1 MKIEL
6 KNFKHYDRLSE
17 ETMCF
22 VGNIWVNGIKCG
34 YAENSGKG
42 GCTSYHHDCTEQSRE
57 LIRQAEEYCL
67 KLPPLVYK
75 SSISDKDIEIDM
87 NLTNYIDD
95 LCCELVKKKEK
106 DAIAKKLNKEM
117 QKAILI
123 GIDNGTDITY
133 QAIAF
138 KLPLREMWE
147 NYPDHFKLTLKNK
160 LEKYADKGYRL
171 LNTNIPQQF
180 LNN

>member
-67 KLPPLVYK
+67 KLPPIVYK

>member
-67 KLPPLVYK
+67 KLPPIVYK

-106 DAIAKKLNKEM
+106 DAIAKKLNKDFYTEDFTVV
-117 QKAILI
+117 KIL
-123 GIDNGTDITY
+123 
-133 QAIAF
+133 
-138 KLPLREMWE
+138 
-147 NYPDHFKLTLKNK
+147 
-160 LEKYADKGYRL
+160 
-171 LNTNIPQQF
+171 
-180 LNN
+180 

>member
-17 ETMCF
+17 ETLCF

-42 GCTSYHHDCTEQSRE
+42 GCTSYHHEGTQESRE

-67 KLPPLVYK
+67 KLPPIVYK

-133 QAIAF
+133 QSIAF

-160 LEKYADKGYRL
+160 LEKYADKGYKL

>member
-67 KLPPLVYK
+67 KLPPIVYK

-160 LEKYADKGYRL
+160 LEKYKDK
-171 LNTNIPQQF
+171 
-180 LNN
+180 

>member
-67 KLPPLVYK
+67 KLPPIVYK

-180 LNN
+180 LN

>member
-17 ETMCF
+17 ETLCF

-42 GCTSYHHDCTEQSRE
+42 GCSSYHHEGTETSRQ
-57 LIRQAEEYCL
+57 LIRDAEKFCE
-67 KLPPLVYK
+67 
-75 SSISDKDIEIDM
+75 STGS
-87 NLTNYIDD
+87 NLWNFLDQ
-95 LCCELVKKKEK
+95 LACEMADKKER

-123 GIDNGTDITY
+123 GIDNGSEIAYQTIT
-133 QAIAF
+133 F
-138 KLPLREMWE
+138 KLPLRDMWE
-147 NYPDHFKLTLKNK
+147 KHPDFFKKTLIEK
-160 LEKYADKGYRL
+160 LDKYQAKGYKL

-180 LNN
+180 LN

>member
-17 ETMCF
+17 ETLCF

-42 GCTSYHHDCTEQSRE
+42 GCTSYHHEGTEQSRE

-67 KLPPLVYK
+67 KLPPIVYK

-160 LEKYADKGYRL
+160 LEKYADKGYKL

-180 LNN
+180 LNF

>member
-6 KNFKHYDRLSE
+6 KNFKFYDRLSE
-17 ETMCF
+17 ETLCF
-22 VGNIWVNGIKCG
+22 VGNIWVNGVKCG
-34 YAENSGKG
+34 NAENTGKG
-42 GCTSYHHDCTEQSRE
+42 GCTDYYHEGTEQSKE

-67 KLPPLVYK
+67 KLPAIPHESVFGKTWEL
-75 SSISDKDIEIDM
+75 DM
-87 NLTNYIDD
+87 NLTNYID
-95 LCCELVKKKEK
+95 ELVYELIKKKDNELN
-106 DAIAKKLNKEM
+106 AKKMNKEM

-123 GIDNGTDITY
+123 GNDSKY
-133 QAIAF
+133 QIISF

-160 LEKYADKGYRL
+160 LEKYKDKGYKL

-180 LNN
+180 LTN

>member
-17 ETMCF
+17 ETLCF

-42 GCTSYHHDCTEQSRE
+42 GCTSYHHEGTEISRE
-57 LIRQAEEYCL
+57 LIRDAEGFCESNKTTLYNFL
-67 KLPPLVYK
+67 
-75 SSISDKDIEIDM
+75 
-87 NLTNYIDD
+87 DD
-95 LCCELVKKKEK
+95 LACQMASKKER
-106 DAIAKKLNKEM
+106 DTIAKKLNKEM

-123 GIDNGTDITY
+123 GIDNGNDITY

-160 LEKYADKGYRL
+160 LDKYKPKGYKL

-180 LNN
+180 LN

>member
-67 KLPPLVYK
+67 KLPPIVYK

-160 LEKYADKGYRL
+160 LEKYADKGYKL

-180 LNN
+180 LN

>member
-17 ETMCF
+17 ETLCF

-34 YAENSGKG
+34 YAENTGKG
-42 GCTSYHHDCTEQSRE
+42 GCTNYHHEGTEQSRQ
-57 LIRQAEEYCL
+57 LLKQAEVYCL
-67 KLPPLVYK
+67 GLPPSEWENNGKKYSFK
-75 SSISDKDIEIDM
+75 M
-87 NLTNYIDD
+87 NLENFIDEIVG
-95 LCCELVKKKEK
+95 ELVKKKEK

-123 GIDNGTDITY
+123 GIDNGVDITY
-133 QAIAF
+133 HTISF
-138 KLPLREMWE
+138 KLPLRDMWE

-180 LNN
+180 LN

>member
-17 ETMCF
+17 ETLCF

-42 GCTSYHHDCTEQSRE
+42 GCSSYHHEGTETSRQ
-57 LIRQAEEYCL
+57 LIRDAEKFCE
-67 KLPPLVYK
+67 
-75 SSISDKDIEIDM
+75 STGS
-87 NLTNYIDD
+87 NLWNFLDQ
-95 LCCELVKKKEK
+95 LACEMADKKER

-123 GIDNGTDITY
+123 GIDNGSEIAY
-133 QAIAF
+133 QTISF
-138 KLPLREMWE
+138 KLPLRDMWE
-147 NYPDHFKLTLKNK
+147 KHPDFFKKTLIEK
-160 LEKYADKGYRL
+160 LDKYQAKGYKL